1 MRIHSL
7 HCLTP
12 QSKRKNCDLVFKYI
26 YPTFLTEPKKSVI
39 GTRLGSLLQEKVSK
53 IEKKQVKSIF
63 HLNKSVLVPTVDM
76 QTLLGQT
83 FRNSPIVFLEF
94 GVTLSRNSSA

>member
-1 MRIHSL
+1 MRIHSQ

-12 QSKRKNCDLVFKYI
+12 QSKRENCDFAFKYVF
-26 YPTFLTEPKKSVI
+26 PTFLTEPKKSVI